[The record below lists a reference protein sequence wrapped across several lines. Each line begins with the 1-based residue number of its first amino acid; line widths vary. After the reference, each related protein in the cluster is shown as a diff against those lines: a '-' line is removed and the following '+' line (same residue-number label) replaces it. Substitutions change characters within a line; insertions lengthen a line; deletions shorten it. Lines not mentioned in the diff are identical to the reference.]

1 MMKRIALLILYL
13 SIGLAA
19 TSYAEKLPHV
29 SYYRAADGLSSRS
42 VNCIS
47 QDEAGFI
54 WIGSEN
60 GLDRFDGHHFKHYD
74 IADGRTIHTIY
85 PDNQGKLWLGTG
97 KGVFIFDTEMA
108 CPKNSTS
115 KQNGQS
121 QSARKRPSF
130 PKYATRFSSGQ
141 QDRDSS
147 YTILKM
153 KNLNNSANMH
163 Q

>member
-13 SIGLAA
+13 SIGLTA
-19 TSYAEKLPHV
+19 TSYAGKLPHV

-74 IADGRTIHTIY
+74 IADGRTIYTIY
-85 PDNQGKLWLGTG
+85 PDHQGKLWLGTG
-97 KGVFIFDTEMA
+97 KGVFIFNTE
-108 CPKNSTS
+108 
-115 KQNGQS
+115 NGLSEKFNVETKMGSLSLLESDHHFQS
-121 QSARKRPSF
+121 MQHDF
-130 PKYATRFSSGQ
+130 H
-141 QDRDSS
+141 RDSR
-147 YTILKM
+147 TGIL
-153 KNLNNSANMH
+153 LIQS
-163 Q
+163 

>member
-1 MMKRIALLILYL
+1 MKRIALLILYL

-60 GLDRFDGHHFKHYD
+60 GLDRSTDTTSSTTTSPTAEPYTPFIRTTKASSGW
-74 IADGRTIHTIY
+74 APGR
-85 PDNQGKLWLGTG
+85 
-97 KGVFIFDTEMA
+97 A
-108 CPKNSTS
+108 CSYSTRKTVGPKNSTS

-147 YTILKM
+147 YTILQM

>member
-1 MMKRIALLILYL
+1 MPKNYPMSPTTERPTDSLRDLSTAFPKMRPDSSGSALKTG
-13 SIGLAA
+13 STDSTDT
-19 TSYAEKLPHV
+19 TSSTTTSPTAEPYTPFIRTTKASSGWAPGKAC
-29 SYYRAADGLSSRS
+29 SYSTR
-42 VNCIS
+42 
-47 QDEAGFI
+47 
-54 WIGSEN
+54 
-60 GLDRFDGHHFKHYD
+60 K
-74 IADGRTIHTIY
+74 T
-85 PDNQGKLWLGTG
+85 
-97 KGVFIFDTEMA
+97 A

-115 KQNGQS
+115 KQNGPS